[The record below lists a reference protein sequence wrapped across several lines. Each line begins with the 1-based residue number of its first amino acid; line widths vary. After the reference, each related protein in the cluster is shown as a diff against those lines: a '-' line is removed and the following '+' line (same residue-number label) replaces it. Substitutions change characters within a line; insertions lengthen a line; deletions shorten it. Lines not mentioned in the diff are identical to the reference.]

1 MISNID
7 NNAEEDNVESALG
20 FMFDS
25 LHSKTWKVFEL
36 PKQIQIKIQLIDE
49 NPGHVQ
55 SGLYLWPAAE
65 YACHYLASVWG
76 NQFTP
81 KSIIELGAGCGLS
94 SIYASKLGGLCI
106 AILTDYDLGCI
117 DLLRNN
123 VRANTNLL
131 VDKKEKSSS
140 ALSTSSFHLPSPC
153 EQQLELTNQ
162 QQSSNCKL
170 FCEVFKWG
178 SEVTPLLQ
186 LLKQEGGMSVFDMIL
201 GTDLLY
207 CVDVVNPLLR
217 SVSQLLGNKNSVFV
231 LVSSFDIGEVR

>member
-1 MISNID
+1 MLCTSLEHKEEEEE
-7 NNAEEDNVESALG
+7 EEDNLESALG

-36 PKQIQIKIQLIDE
+36 PKQIQIKIQHIDD

-76 NQFTP
+76 NQFMP
-81 KSIIELGAGCGLS
+81 KSIIEFGAGCGLA
-94 SIYASKLGGLCI
+94 SIYASKLGGLQL
-106 AILTDYDLGCI
+106 AILTDYDRGCI
-117 DLLRNN
+117 DLLNNN
-123 VRANTNLL
+123 VNANSL
-131 VDKKEKSSS
+131 VGDEKETVGDSNSISSS
-140 ALSTSSFHLPSPC
+140 S
-153 EQQLELTNQ
+153 
-162 QQSSNCKL
+162 CKL

-178 SEVTPLLQ
+178 SDVTPLLQ
-186 LLKQEGGMSVFDMIL
+186 LLEQEGDMVAFDMIL

-217 SVSQLLGNKNSVFV
+217 SVSELLQLGNKKSVFV
-231 LVSSFDIGEVR
+231 LVSSFDIGEVSVLLLLYL